1 MSTPDDVREQLLR
14 ALHGAAHPE
23 VSPALDGVPSA
34 DRGRSV
40 PGLPHTLW
48 QLLEHMRIAQRDILD
63 FGRTPNHE
71 SPEFPGGYWPA
82 SKSPPSEAAWK
93 ESLKAFRDDLDALS
107 EIAANR
113 GIDLTEPISH
123 LDGATWFREL
133 MLVVGHNSYHL
144 GQVVQLRRALG
155 CWEG

>member
-1 MSTPDDVREQLLR
+1 MSTPNEVREQLLR
-14 ALHGAAHPE
+14 ALQGAAHPE
-23 VSPALDGVPSA
+23 VTPALEGVPPA

-48 QLLEHMRIAQRDILD
+48 QLLEHMRIAQKDILD
-63 FGRTPNHE
+63 FGRIPDHE
-71 SPEFPGGYWPA
+71 SPEFPAGYWPL
-82 SKSPPSEAAWK
+82 SPSPPSDAAWEK
-93 ESLKAFRDDLDALS
+93 SLGAFRDDLDALS
-107 EIAANR
+107 GIAMNR
-113 GIDLTEPISH
+113 DIDLTEPIAH

-155 CWEG
+155 GWEG